1 MKRILL
7 PLIVLFAFSLSA
19 QAGDCMRDPVYD
31 RDWNAV
37 ITTGARVRD
46 IPCME
51 GSEILTTV
59 PVGEVIHVI
68 AETDGWYKIER
79 KDGIIGWSGQ
89 WLMEPTDQPFVKDV
103 PKEPLY
109 DVMGHVY
116 ETAVRYLANKKI
128 VQGYPDD
135 SFKPDETVNRAEF
148 TKILVGAKLG
158 EDPTSFASD
167 CFPDVPKTEWY
178 ASYVC
183 YAKQQGIISGY
194 PDGYFRPANNINLA
208 ESAKI
213 LVNTF
218 GLEAVGCG
226 CGAPWYEPYIQA
238 LQNQS
243 YIPSTL
249 TAFTQNVMRGEMAEM
264 IWRIME
270 EIHTSPFSQ
279 FSF

>member
-1 MKRILL
+1 
-7 PLIVLFAFSLSA
+7 
-19 QAGDCMRDPVYD
+19 MRDPIYD

-51 GSEILTTV
+51 GSEVLTTV
-59 PVGEVIHVI
+59 PVGEVVHVI
-68 AETDGWYKIER
+68 AETDGWYKIEK
-79 KDGIIGWSGQ
+79 KDGTIGWSGQ
-89 WLMEPTDQPFVKDV
+89 WLMEPTDQSFLKDA

-109 DVMGHVY
+109 DVVGHAY

-128 VQGYPDD
+128 VQGYSDD
-135 SFKPDETVNRAEF
+135 SYQPDRTVNRAEF

-158 EDPTSFASD
+158 EDPIQSAAN
-167 CFPDVPKTEWY
+167 CFPDINEGAWY

-194 PDGYFRPANNINLA
+194 PDGQFRPANTINLVEA
-208 ESAKI
+208 TKI

-218 GLEAVGCG
+218 GLEAVSCE
-226 CGAPWYEPYIQA
+226 CGAPWYEPYVRA

-249 TAFTQNVMRGEMAEM
+249 TAFTQKVTRGEMAEM
-264 IWRIME
+264 IYRIME
-270 EIHTSPFSQ
+270 EIHSSAFSQ
-279 FSF
+279 FTF